1 MIHTLL
7 NSLAD
12 QMNEFLLSY
21 YSRAEVMVE
30 VGVIEPTSDEESS
43 DKIILSVLNIQRET
57 SMGISNPYLKTDS
70 ARLSKKSSPWFL
82 NIDFLVAAVFAPKGY
97 GESLKVLSDCISFL
111 QQNSTIRL
119 PEGQKIT
126 LEPVTLGTQE
136 LSNVWSILGGHYYP
150 SVLCKARMLA
160 FDGTEIKQT
169 ARRVTKPD
177 IQ

>member
-7 NSLAD
+7 NTLAD
-12 QMNEFLLSY
+12 RMNEFLLSY

-70 ARLSKKSSPWFL
+70 TRLNKKSSPWFL
-82 NIDFLVAAVFAPKGY
+82 NIDFVTAAVFAPKGY
-97 GESLKVLSDCISFL
+97 AESLKVLSDCISFL
-111 QQNSTIRL
+111 QQNSTILL

-126 LEPVTLGTQE
+126 LEPMTLGIQE

-150 SVLCKARMLA
+150 SVVCKARMLA
-160 FDGTEIKQT
+160 FDGTEIKQIT
-169 ARRVTKPD
+169 RRITKPD
-177 IQ
+177 IP